1 MGPRH
6 QPANRH
12 SNASEKSRVSN
23 ETQQQGNAPVLQ
35 DLTETTLSTASLYQG
50 AILSLRKDQ
59 VRMPNGRLT
68 VREVVE
74 HTDSVCM
81 VPLDAEGNVLLV
93 RQYRK
98 PTESALLEVP
108 AGGIEEGE
116 SPEEAAMRELQ
127 EEVGHVADNL
137 RPLAGFWLAPGW
149 CDEYMYT
156 FLATDLRPSDKE
168 QDYDEIVETRR
179 VPLRD
184 TLELIASG
192 EIRDAKSIA
201 SLLQAMRVVEDTP
214 SAA

>member
-1 MGPRH
+1 M
-6 QPANRH
+6 
-12 SNASEKSRVSN
+12 SN
-23 ETQQQGNAPVLQ
+23 ESQQQGSAPVPQ

-74 HTDSVCM
+74 HSDSVCM
-81 VPLDAEGNVLLV
+81 VPLDADGNVLLV

-98 PTESALLEVP
+98 PTESSLLEVP

-116 SPEEAAMRELQ
+116 SPAEAAMRELQ

-149 CDEYMYT
+149 CDEYMYA

-168 QDYDEIVETRR
+168 QDFDEIVETRR
-179 VPLRD
+179 VPLSE
-184 TLELIASG
+184 TLELIARG
-192 EIRDAKSIA
+192 EIQDAKSIA
-201 SLLQAMRVVEDTP
+201 SLLQAMRVVGDSP
-214 SAA
+214 SKG